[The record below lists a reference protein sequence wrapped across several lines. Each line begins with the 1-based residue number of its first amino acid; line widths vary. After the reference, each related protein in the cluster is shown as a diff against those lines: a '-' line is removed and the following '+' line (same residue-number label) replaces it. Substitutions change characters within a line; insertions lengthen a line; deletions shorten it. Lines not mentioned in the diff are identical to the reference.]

1 MSGLRPAN
9 PSGAQPAASAGLPS
23 GVPSGSVEPG
33 RRFAGKL
40 HRRYLLFTLAVVLFV
55 LVLALLERQGW
66 SRGWIGGSFL
76 IGTVLVYAGIGLASR
91 TTDEAEYY
99 VAGRRVPAVYNG
111 MATAADW
118 MSAASF
124 IGTAGVLY
132 LQGFDGLA
140 YILGWTGGYCL
151 VAILLAPYLRRFGQ
165 YTIPDFLGAR
175 YGGQAVRLIAVAATV
190 LVSFVYVVVQVYGV
204 GLVTS
209 HLTGFS
215 FEIGVFVGLGG
226 VLVCS
231 FLGGMRAV
239 TWTQVAQYI
248 VLIIAYT
255 VPVMWLSHKQTA
267 SWLPVFSYGQQ
278 LQAVSDRE
286 VQLLSDP
293 TELEVRRLL
302 GERAE
307 EAERKLRDVPAAM
320 ASDTE
325 LLGRQIERL
334 HAENAPL
341 AQIQQ
346 AERQLERMPRNEAD
360 ARAAYIRDRDQA
372 RAQAQPLAGLAP
384 QAGQMAGDDGKAG
397 QARANFLALVFSL
410 MLGTAALPH
419 VLTRYYTTPT
429 VSAARRSVGWSLS
442 FIVLLYLSA
451 PALAVMAKYQV
462 FTQLVG
468 TSFGSL
474 PDWIRRWSKLDPSLV
489 SVQDINGDGILQF
502 AELRLGADMIVLAAP
517 ELGGLPL
524 VVTYLVA
531 AGGLA
536 AALSTADGLLLTI
549 SNALSHDFFFRVV
562 RPGASAIKRVMFS
575 KLMVLVTAV
584 GAAWVA
590 SLRITAILPFVSA
603 AFSLAA
609 ATFFPALVLGIF
621 WKRANRA
628 GAVAGMV
635 AGAGLCLWYMARN
648 LAGPRAFFGLGEA
661 ATDLRWFGI
670 DPVAAGVFGVPLGC
684 AVLVAVSLLT
694 PPPGP
699 EERAMAERLREPEPW
714 PGDNLRSGPPSAL

>member
-1 MSGLRPAN
+1 MSSLF
-9 PSGAQPAASAGLPS
+9 PSGAD
-23 GVPSGSVEPG
+23 SV
-33 RRFAGKL
+33 RRFSRRL
-40 HRRYLLFTLAVVLFV
+40 HRRYALFTLGVVLFIGA
-55 LVLALLERQGW
+55 LALLERNGW
-66 SRGWIGGSFL
+66 PRGWIGASFL
-76 IGTVLVYAGIGLASR
+76 IATVLVYAGIGLASR

-99 VAGRRVPAVYNG
+99 VAGRRVPAMYNG

-151 VAILLAPYLRRFGQ
+151 VAVLLAPYLRRFGQ

-175 YGGQAVRLIAVAATV
+175 YGGLAPRMIGVAATV

-215 FEIGVFVGLGG
+215 FEIGIFVGLGG

-255 VPVMWLSHKQTA
+255 VPVMWLSLQQTG
-267 SWLPVFSYGQQ
+267 SWFPVFSYKQQ
-278 LQAVSDRE
+278 LAAVSQRE
-286 VQLLSDP
+286 AQLLVDP
-293 TELEVRRLL
+293 AELEVRKLL
-302 GERAE
+302 NERADD
-307 EAERKLRDVPAAM
+307 AQRKLRDVPAAM

-325 LLGRQIERL
+325 LLGREIERMR
-334 HAENAPL
+334 AENAPL
-341 AQIQQ
+341 ARIQQ
-346 AERQLERMPRNEAD
+346 AERQLERQPRSEAE
-360 ARAAYIRDRDQA
+360 ARAAYQRDQDLA

-384 QAGQMAGDDGKAG
+384 QHGAGGVPGAGGASGG
-397 QARANFLALVFSL
+397 QARNNFMALVFCL
-410 MLGTAALPH
+410 MLGTAAMPH
-419 VLTRYYTTPT
+419 VLTRYYTTPS
-429 VSAARRSVGWSLS
+429 VSQARRSVGWSLL

-451 PALAVMAKYQV
+451 PALAVMVKYQV
-462 FTQLVG
+462 FTELVG

-474 PDWIRRWSKLDPSLV
+474 PDWIRRWSKLDSSLV

-502 AELRLGADMIVLAAP
+502 AELRLGGDMIVLAAP
-517 ELGGLPL
+517 EMGGLPL

-549 SNALSHDFFFRVV
+549 SNALSHDFVFRIVNP
-562 RPGASAIKRVMFS
+562 RASAIKRVMFS

-584 GAAWVA
+584 LAAWVA
-590 SLRITAILPFVSA
+590 SLRIANILPFVTA

-609 ATFFPALVLGIF
+609 ATFFPALVMGIF
-621 WKRANRA
+621 WRRANRA
-628 GAVAGMV
+628 GAVAGMLT
-635 AGAGLCLWYMARN
+635 GAGLCVWYMARN
-648 LAGPRAFFGLGEA
+648 LAGPRAWLGLGEA
-661 ATDLRWFGI
+661 IGDGRWFGI
-670 DPVAAGVFGVPLGC
+670 DPVAAGVFGVPAGC
-684 AVLVAVSLLT
+684 LALALVSLLT
-694 PPPGP
+694 TPPGAA
-699 EERAMAERLREPEPW
+699 EQALAERLRQPDGASDEAQ
-714 PGDNLRSGPPSAL
+714 RSGPPSLL

>member
-1 MSGLRPAN
+1 MSSLR
-9 PSGAQPAASAGLPS
+9 
-23 GVPSGSVEPG
+23 SGSVEST

-40 HRRYLLFTLAVVLFV
+40 HRRYGLFTLAVVLFV
-55 LVLALLERQGW
+55 VALALLERQGW

-76 IGTVLVYAGIGLASR
+76 IATVLVYAGIGLASR

-99 VAGRRVPAVYNG
+99 VAGRRVPAMYNG

-165 YTIPDFLGAR
+165 FTIPDFLGAR

-255 VPVMWLSHKQTA
+255 VPVLWLSHNQTG

-278 LQAVSDRE
+278 LKVVSERE
-286 VQLLSDP
+286 TQLLTDP
-293 TELEVRRLL
+293 AEVEVRRLL
-302 GERAE
+302 TERADD
-307 EAERKLRDVPAAM
+307 AQRKLRDVPAAM

-325 LLGRQIERL
+325 LLGRQIERM

-346 AERQLERMPRNEAD
+346 AERALERMPRTEPE
-360 ARAAYIRDRDQA
+360 ARAAYQRERDQA
-372 RAQAQPLAGLAP
+372 QAQAQPLAGLAP
-384 QAGQMAGDDGKAG
+384 QAGQVGAAGTNG
-397 QARANFLALVFSL
+397 QRARSNFLALVFCL

-419 VLTRYYTTPT
+419 VLTRYYTTPS
-429 VSAARRSVGWSLS
+429 VSQARRSVGWSLS

-451 PALAVMAKYQV
+451 PALAVMVKYQV
-462 FTQLVG
+462 FTELVG

-474 PDWIRRWSKLDPSLV
+474 PEWIRRWSKLDSSLV
-489 SVQDINGDGILQF
+489 SVQDINGDGFLQF

-549 SNALSHDFFFRVV
+549 SNALSHDFFFPVV
-562 RPGASAIKRVMFS
+562 RPQTSAIKRVMFS
-575 KLMVLVTAV
+575 KLMVLITAV
-584 GAAWVA
+584 LAAWVA

-609 ATFFPALVLGIF
+609 ATFFPALVMGIF
-621 WKRANRA
+621 WRRANRA
-628 GAVAGMV
+628 GAVAGML

-648 LAGPRAFFGLGEA
+648 TAGPRAFFGLGEA
-661 ATDLRWFGI
+661 GADLRWFGI
-670 DPVAAGVFGVPLGC
+670 DPVAAGVFGVPVGC
-684 AVLVAVSLLT
+684 MVLVLVSLLT
-694 PPPGP
+694 RPPAP
-699 EERAMAERLREPEPW
+699 EERAVAERLRQPDPW
-714 PGDNLRSGPPSAL
+714 PAEPTRSGPPSAL

>member
-1 MSGLRPAN
+1 MSSL
-9 PSGAQPAASAGLPS
+9 LPS
-23 GVPSGSVEPG
+23 RAEST
-33 RRFAGKL
+33 RRFSRKL
-40 HRRYLLFTLAVVLFV
+40 HRRYGLFTLGVVLFIV
-55 LVLALLERQGW
+55 LLAALERNGW

-76 IGTVLVYAGIGLASR
+76 IATVLVYAGIGLASR
-91 TTDEAEYY
+91 TTNEAEYY
-99 VAGRRVPAVYNG
+99 VAGRRVPAIYNG

-151 VAILLAPYLRRFGQ
+151 VAVLLAPYLRRFGQ
-165 YTIPDFLGAR
+165 FTIPDFLGAR
-175 YGGQAVRLIAVAATV
+175 YGGEWPRLLGVVATV

-215 FEIGVFVGLGG
+215 FEIGIFIGLGG

-255 VPVMWLSHKQTA
+255 VPVMWLSLHQTG
-267 SWLPVFSYGQQ
+267 SWLPVFSYNQQ
-278 LQAVSDRE
+278 LAVISERE
-286 VQLLSDP
+286 AQLLVDP
-293 TELEVRRLL
+293 AEIEVRQLL
-302 GERAE
+302 TGRADD
-307 EAERKLRDVPAAM
+307 AQRKLRDVPAAM
-320 ASDTE
+320 ASDSE
-325 LLGRQIERL
+325 GLAREIERMR
-334 HAENAPL
+334 AENAPL
-341 AQIQQ
+341 AGIQQ
-346 AERQLERMPRNEAD
+346 AERRLERMPRSEVEA
-360 ARAAYIRDRDQA
+360 RVAYQREQDLA

-384 QAGQMAGDDGKAG
+384 LADTPAASGVSSS
-397 QARANFLALVFSL
+397 QARVNFMALVFCL

-419 VLTRYYTTPT
+419 VLTRYYTTSS
-429 VSAARRSVGWSLS
+429 VSDARRSVGWSLV

-451 PALAVMAKYQV
+451 PALAVMVKYQV
-462 FTQLVG
+462 FTELVG

-474 PDWIRRWSKLDPSLV
+474 PDWIRRWNKLDSSLV
-489 SVQDINGDGILQF
+489 SVQDINGDGLLQF
-502 AELRLGADMIVLAAP
+502 AELHLGGDMIVLAAP

-549 SNALSHDFFFRVV
+549 SNALSHDFIFRVF
-562 RPGASAIKRVMFS
+562 RPATSPINRVMLS
-575 KLMVLVTAV
+575 KLMVLLTAV
-584 GAAWVA
+584 LAAWVA
-590 SLRITAILPFVSA
+590 SLRITSILPVVTA

-609 ATFFPALVLGIF
+609 ATFFPALVIGIF
-621 WKRANRA
+621 WRRANRA
-628 GAVAGMV
+628 GAVAGMLT
-635 AGAGLCLWYMARN
+635 GAGVCLWYMAQH
-648 LAGPRAFFGLGEA
+648 LAGPRAWLGLGEA
-661 ATDLRWFGI
+661 ALAGRWFGI
-670 DPVAAGVFGVPLGC
+670 DPVAAGVFGVPAGC
-684 AVLVAVSLLT
+684 LALVLVSLVT
-694 PPPGP
+694 APPDGAQ
-699 EERAMAERLREPEPW
+699 RAMVDALRRPES
-714 PGDNLRSGPPSAL
+714 L

>member
-1 MSGLRPAN
+1 MAGPPLSH
-9 PSGAQPAASAGLPS
+9 AQAS
-23 GVPSGSVEPG
+23 
-33 RRFAGKL
+33 RRFARQL
-40 HRRYLLFTLAVVLFV
+40 HWRYALFTLGVVLFIGA
-55 LVLALLERQGW
+55 LAVLERNGW
-66 SRGWIGGSFL
+66 PRHWIGGSFL
-76 IGTVLVYAGIGLASR
+76 IATVLVYAGIGLMSR

-140 YILGWTGGYCL
+140 YVLGWTGGYCL
-151 VAILLAPYLRRFGQ
+151 VAVLLAPYLRRFGKF
-165 YTIPDFLGAR
+165 TIPDFLGAR
-175 YGGQAVRLIAVAATV
+175 YGGHATRLIAVAATV

-215 FEIGVFVGLGG
+215 FEIGIFVGLGG

-255 VPVMWLSHKQTA
+255 VPVVWLSLHQTG
-267 SWLPVFSYGQQ
+267 SWLPAFSYHQQ
-278 LQAVSDRE
+278 LAVVSQRE
-286 VQLLSDP
+286 AQLLVDP
-293 TELEVRRLL
+293 AELEVRKLL
-302 GERAE
+302 ANRADD
-307 EAERKLRDVPAAM
+307 AQRKLTDVPAAM
-320 ASDTE
+320 AGDRDA
-325 LLGRQIERL
+325 LARDIERMRGD
-334 HAENAPL
+334 NAPL
-341 AQIQQ
+341 ARIQQ
-346 AERQLERMPRNEAD
+346 AERQRERLPGTEAE
-360 ARAAYIRDRDQA
+360 ARVVYQREHDIA
-372 RAQAQPLAGLAP
+372 RTQSLPLAGLAP
-384 QAGQMAGDDGKAG
+384 QAGDSASPGGGK
-397 QARANFLALVFSL
+397 ARANFLALVFCL
-410 MLGTAALPH
+410 MLGTAAMPH
-419 VLTRYYTTPT
+419 VLTRYYTTPS
-429 VSAARRSVGWSLS
+429 VAEARRSVGWALL
-442 FIVLLYLSA
+442 FIVLLYISA
-451 PALAVMAKYQV
+451 PALAVMVKYQV
-462 FTQLVG
+462 FTELVG

-474 PDWIRRWSKLDPSLV
+474 PDWIRRWSKLDSTLV

-502 AELRLGADMIVLAAP
+502 AELRLGGDMIVLAAP

-549 SNALSHDFFFRVV
+549 SNALSHDFIFRIARV
-562 RPGASAIKRVMFS
+562 RASAIKRVMLS
-575 KLMVLVTAV
+575 KMMVLVTAV
-584 GAAWVA
+584 LAAWVA
-590 SLRITAILPFVSA
+590 SLRIANILPFVTA

-621 WKRANRA
+621 WRRANRA
-628 GAVAGMV
+628 GAVAGML

-648 LAGPRAFFGLGEA
+648 LPGPRAWLSLGSA
-661 ATDLRWFGI
+661 GADLRWWGI
-670 DPVAAGVFGVPLGC
+670 DPMSAGVFGVPLGC
-684 AVLVAVSLLT
+684 AVLVLVSLLT
-694 PPPGP
+694 PRPAAA
-699 EERAMAERLREPEPW
+699 EVAMVDALRRPKPLGKPDESQSTP
-714 PGDNLRSGPPSAL
+714 SGL

>member
-1 MSGLRPAN
+1 MSSLR
-9 PSGAQPAASAGLPS
+9 
-23 GVPSGSVEPG
+23 SGSAEST

-40 HRRYLLFTLAVVLFV
+40 HRRYGLFTLAVVLFV
-55 LVLALLERQGW
+55 LALAMMEQHGW

-99 VAGRRVPAVYNG
+99 VAGRRVPAMYNG

-165 YTIPDFLGAR
+165 FTIPDFLGAR
-175 YGGQAVRLIAVAATV
+175 YGGQAVRLVAVAATV

-255 VPVMWLSHKQTA
+255 VPVMWLSHNQTG
-267 SWLPVFSYGQQ
+267 SWLPVFSYNQQ
-278 LQAVSDRE
+278 LKVVSERE
-286 VQLLSDP
+286 AQLLVDP
-293 TELEVRRLL
+293 AEIEVRRLL
-302 GERAE
+302 AERADD
-307 EAERKLRDVPAAM
+307 AQRKLRDVPAAM

-325 LLGRQIERL
+325 LLGRQIERM

-346 AERQLERMPRNEAD
+346 AERRLERMPRNEPD
-360 ARAAYIRDRDQA
+360 ARAVYQRERDQA
-372 RAQAQPLAGLAP
+372 LSQAQPLAGLAP
-384 QAGQMAGDDGKAG
+384 QQGQLGVDGPAGTH
-397 QARANFLALVFSL
+397 ARSNFLALVFCL

-419 VLTRYYTTPT
+419 VLTRYYTTPS
-429 VSAARRSVGWSLS
+429 VSQARRSVGWSLS

-451 PALAVMAKYQV
+451 PALAVMVKYQV

-474 PDWIRRWSKLDPSLV
+474 PDWIRRWSKLDSSLV
-489 SVQDINGDGILQF
+489 SVQDINGDGFLQF

-562 RPGASAIKRVMFS
+562 RPQASAIKRVMFS

-584 GAAWVA
+584 LAAWVA

-609 ATFFPALVLGIF
+609 ATFFPALVMGIF
-621 WKRANRA
+621 WRRANRA
-628 GAVAGMV
+628 GALAGMLT
-635 AGAGLCLWYMARN
+635 GAGLCLWYMARN
-648 LAGPRAFFGLGEA
+648 LAGPRAFFGLGELGA
-661 ATDLRWFGI
+661 DLRWFGI
-670 DPVAAGVFGVPLGC
+670 DPVAAGVFGVPAGC
-684 AVLVAVSLLT
+684 LMLVLVSLIT
-694 PPPGP
+694 TAPGAD
-699 EERAMAERLREPEPW
+699 EQAMAEQLRKPEPW
-714 PGDNLRSGPPSAL
+714 PGESQRSGPPSAL

>member
-1 MSGLRPAN
+1 MSSLR
-9 PSGAQPAASAGLPS
+9 
-23 GVPSGSVEPG
+23 SGSVEST

-40 HRRYLLFTLAVVLFV
+40 HRRYGLFTLAVVLFV
-55 LVLALLERQGW
+55 VALALLERQGW

-76 IGTVLVYAGIGLASR
+76 IATVLVYAGIGLASR

-99 VAGRRVPAVYNG
+99 VAGRRVPAMYNG

-165 YTIPDFLGAR
+165 FTIPDFLGAR

-255 VPVMWLSHKQTA
+255 VPVMWLSHNQTG

-278 LQAVSDRE
+278 LKVVSERE
-286 VQLLSDP
+286 TQLLTDP
-293 TELEVRRLL
+293 AEVEVRRLL
-302 GERAE
+302 TERADD
-307 EAERKLRDVPAAM
+307 AQRKLRDVPAAM

-325 LLGRQIERL
+325 LLGRQIERM

-346 AERQLERMPRNEAD
+346 AERALERMPRTEPE
-360 ARAAYIRDRDQA
+360 ARAVYQRQRDQA
-372 RAQAQPLAGLAP
+372 QAQAQPLAGLAP
-384 QAGQMAGDDGKAG
+384 QAGQVGADGTNG
-397 QARANFLALVFSL
+397 QRARSNFLALVFCL

-419 VLTRYYTTPT
+419 VLTRYYTTPS
-429 VSAARRSVGWSLS
+429 VSQARRSVGWSLS

-451 PALAVMAKYQV
+451 PALAVMVKYQV
-462 FTQLVG
+462 FTELVG

-474 PDWIRRWSKLDPSLV
+474 PDWIRRWSKLDSSLV
-489 SVQDINGDGILQF
+489 SVQDINGDGFLQF

-562 RPGASAIKRVMFS
+562 RPNASAIKRVMFS
-575 KLMVLVTAV
+575 KLMVLITAV
-584 GAAWVA
+584 LAAWVA

-609 ATFFPALVLGIF
+609 ATFFPALVMGIF
-621 WKRANRA
+621 WRRANRA
-628 GAVAGMV
+628 GAVAGML

-648 LAGPRAFFGLGEA
+648 TAGPRAFFGLGEA
-661 ATDLRWFGI
+661 GADLRWFGI
-670 DPVAAGVFGVPLGC
+670 DPVAAGVFGVPVGC
-684 AVLVAVSLLT
+684 MVLVLVSLLT
-694 PPPGP
+694 RPPAP
-699 EERAMAERLREPEPW
+699 EERAVAERLRQPDPW
-714 PGDNLRSGPPSAL
+714 PTEPTRSGPPSAL

>member
-1 MSGLRPAN
+1 MEST
-9 PSGAQPAASAGLPS
+9 
-23 GVPSGSVEPG
+23 
-33 RRFAGKL
+33 RRFAAKL
-40 HRRYLLFTLAVVLFV
+40 HRRYALFTLAVVLFV
-55 LVLALLERQGW
+55 VALALLERQGW

-76 IGTVLVYAGIGLASR
+76 IATVLVYAGIGLASR
-91 TTDEAEYY
+91 TTDAAEYY
-99 VAGRRVPAVYNG
+99 VAGRRVPAMYNG

-151 VAILLAPYLRRFGQ
+151 VAVLLAPYLRRFGQ
-165 YTIPDFLGAR
+165 FTIPDFLGAR

-190 LVSFVYVVVQVYGV
+190 VVSFVYVVVQVYGV

-215 FEIGVFVGLGG
+215 FEIGIFVGLGG

-255 VPVMWLSHKQTA
+255 VPVLWLSHNQTG
-267 SWLPVFSYGQQ
+267 SWLPVFSYKQQ
-278 LQAVSDRE
+278 LRVVSERE
-286 VQLLSDP
+286 AQLLADP
-293 TELEVRRLL
+293 AEIEVRRLL
-302 GERAE
+302 NERAD
-307 EAERKLRDVPAAM
+307 EAQRKLRDVPAAM

-325 LLGRQIERL
+325 LLGRQIERM

-346 AERQLERMPRNEAD
+346 AERALERMPRNEPD
-360 ARAAYIRDRDQA
+360 ARAAYVRERDQA
-372 RAQAQPLAGLAP
+372 RSQAQPLAGLTP
-384 QAGQMAGDDGKAG
+384 QAGQAGAAG
-397 QARANFLALVFSL
+397 NTASHARNNFLALVFCL

-419 VLTRYYTTPT
+419 VLTRYYTTPS
-429 VSAARRSVGWSLS
+429 VSQARRSVGWSLS
-442 FIVLLYLSA
+442 FIVLLYVSA
-451 PALAVMAKYQV
+451 PALAVMVKYQV
-462 FTQLVG
+462 FTELVG

-474 PDWIRRWSKLDPSLV
+474 PDWIRRWSKLDASLV
-489 SVQDINGDGILQF
+489 SVQDVNGDGLLQF

-562 RPGASAIKRVMFS
+562 RPNASAIKRVMFS
-575 KLMVLVTAV
+575 KMMVLVTAV
-584 GAAWVA
+584 LAAWVA

-609 ATFFPALVLGIF
+609 STFFPALVMGIF
-621 WKRANRA
+621 WRRANRA
-628 GAVAGMV
+628 GAVAGMLS
-635 AGAGLCLWYMARN
+635 GAVLCLWYMARN

-661 ATDLRWFGI
+661 GADLRWFGI
-670 DPVAAGVFGVPLGC
+670 EPVAAGVFGVPVGC
-684 AVLVAVSLLT
+684 LVLVLVSLLT
-694 PPPGP
+694 RPPAPP
-699 EERAMAERLREPEPW
+699 EQAMVAQLRQPEPW
-714 PGDNLRSGPPSAL
+714 PADGTRSGPPSAL

>member
-1 MSGLRPAN
+1 MSSLR
-9 PSGAQPAASAGLPS
+9 
-23 GVPSGSVEPG
+23 SGSVEST

-40 HRRYLLFTLAVVLFV
+40 HRRYGLFTLAVVLFV
-55 LVLALLERQGW
+55 VALAMLERHGW

-76 IGTVLVYAGIGLASR
+76 IATVLVYAGIGLASR

-99 VAGRRVPAVYNG
+99 VAGRRVPAMYNG

-165 YTIPDFLGAR
+165 FTIPDFLGAR

-255 VPVMWLSHKQTA
+255 VPVLWLSHNQTG
-267 SWLPVFSYGQQ
+267 SWLPVFSYSQQ
-278 LQAVSDRE
+278 LKVVSERE
-286 VQLLSDP
+286 AQLLADP
-293 TELEVRRLL
+293 AEIEVRRLL
-302 GERAE
+302 TERADD
-307 EAERKLRDVPAAM
+307 AQRKLRDVPAAM
-320 ASDTE
+320 ASDAE
-325 LLGRQIERL
+325 LLGRQIERM

-346 AERQLERMPRNEAD
+346 AERALERMPRTEPE
-360 ARAAYIRDRDQA
+360 ARALYQRQREQA
-372 RAQAQPLAGLAP
+372 QAQAQPLAGLAP
-384 QAGQMAGDDGKAG
+384 QAGQVGADGATG
-397 QARANFLALVFSL
+397 QHARSNFLALVFCL

-419 VLTRYYTTPT
+419 VLTRYYTTPS
-429 VSAARRSVGWSLS
+429 VSQARRSVGWSLS

-451 PALAVMAKYQV
+451 PALAVMVKYQV
-462 FTQLVG
+462 FTELVG

-474 PDWIRRWSKLDPSLV
+474 PDWIRRWSKLDSSLV
-489 SVQDINGDGILQF
+489 SVQDINGDGFLQF

-562 RPGASAIKRVMFS
+562 RPNASAIKRVMFS
-575 KLMVLVTAV
+575 KLMVLLTAV
-584 GAAWVA
+584 LAAWVA

-609 ATFFPALVLGIF
+609 ATFFPALVMGIF
-621 WKRANRA
+621 WRRANRA
-628 GAVAGMV
+628 GAVAGML

-648 LAGPRAFFGLGEA
+648 VAGPRAFFGLGEPGA
-661 ATDLRWFGI
+661 DLRWFGI

-684 AVLVAVSLLT
+684 LVLVVVSLLT
-694 PPPGP
+694 RAPGP
-699 EERAMAERLREPEPW
+699 QEQAVAEQLRLPEPS
-714 PGDNLRSGPPSAL
+714 PVEPTRSGPPSAL

>member
-1 MSGLRPAN
+1 MSSLR
-9 PSGAQPAASAGLPS
+9 
-23 GVPSGSVEPG
+23 SGSVEST

-40 HRRYLLFTLAVVLFV
+40 HRRYGLFTLAVVLFV
-55 LVLALLERQGW
+55 VALALLERQGW

-76 IGTVLVYAGIGLASR
+76 IATVLVYAGIGLASR

-99 VAGRRVPAVYNG
+99 VAGRRVPAMYNG

-165 YTIPDFLGAR
+165 FTIPDFLGAR

-255 VPVMWLSHKQTA
+255 VPVMWLSHNQTG

-278 LQAVSDRE
+278 LKVVSERE
-286 VQLLSDP
+286 TQLLTDP
-293 TELEVRRLL
+293 AEVEVRRLL
-302 GERAE
+302 TERADD
-307 EAERKLRDVPAAM
+307 AQRKLRDVPAAM

-325 LLGRQIERL
+325 LLGRQIERM

-346 AERQLERMPRNEAD
+346 AERALERMPRTEPE
-360 ARAAYIRDRDQA
+360 ARAVYQRQRDQA
-372 RAQAQPLAGLAP
+372 QAQAQPLAGLAP
-384 QAGQMAGDDGKAG
+384 QAGQVGADGTNG
-397 QARANFLALVFSL
+397 QHARSNFLALVFCL

-419 VLTRYYTTPT
+419 VLTRYYTTPS
-429 VSAARRSVGWSLS
+429 VSQARRSVGWSLS

-451 PALAVMAKYQV
+451 PALAVMVKYQV
-462 FTQLVG
+462 FTELVG

-474 PDWIRRWSKLDPSLV
+474 PDWIRRWSKLDSSLV
-489 SVQDINGDGILQF
+489 SVQDINGDGFLQF

-562 RPGASAIKRVMFS
+562 RPNASAIKRVMFS
-575 KLMVLVTAV
+575 KLMVLITAV
-584 GAAWVA
+584 LAAWVA

-609 ATFFPALVLGIF
+609 ATFFPALVMGIF
-621 WKRANRA
+621 WRRANRA
-628 GAVAGMV
+628 GAVAGML

-648 LAGPRAFFGLGEA
+648 TAGPRAFFGLGEA
-661 ATDLRWFGI
+661 GADLRWFGI
-670 DPVAAGVFGVPLGC
+670 DPVAAGVFGVPVGC
-684 AVLVAVSLLT
+684 MVLVLVSLLT
-694 PPPGP
+694 RPPAP
-699 EERAMAERLREPEPW
+699 EERAVAERLRQPDPW
-714 PGDNLRSGPPSAL
+714 PTEPTRSGPPSAL

>member
-1 MSGLRPAN
+1 MSSPG
-9 PSGAQPAASAGLPS
+9 SAGAR
-23 GVPSGSVEPG
+23 SGSVAST
-33 RRFAGKL
+33 RRFAARL
-40 HRRYLLFTLAVVLFV
+40 HRRYGLFTLAVVLFV
-55 LVLALLERQGW
+55 LALALLERQGW

-99 VAGRRVPAVYNG
+99 VAGRRVPAMYNG

-151 VAILLAPYLRRFGQ
+151 VAVLLAPYLRRFGQ
-165 YTIPDFLGAR
+165 FTIPDFLGAR

-255 VPVMWLSHKQTA
+255 VPVMWLSHNQTG
-267 SWLPVFSYGQQ
+267 SWLPVFSYNQQ
-278 LQAVSDRE
+278 LKLVTERE
-286 VQLLSDP
+286 AQLLADP
-293 TELEVRRLL
+293 AEIEVRRLL
-302 GERAE
+302 LERADD
-307 EAERKLRDVPAAM
+307 AQRKLRDVPAAM

-325 LLGRQIERL
+325 LLGRQIERM

-346 AERQLERMPRNEAD
+346 AERALQHMPRSEPE
-360 ARAAYIRDRDQA
+360 ARAAYQRDSDQA
-372 RAQAQPLAGLAP
+372 RSQAQPLAGLAP
-384 QAGQMAGDDGKAG
+384 QTGVAASSAPGAG
-397 QARANFLALVFSL
+397 QARGNFLALVFCL

-419 VLTRYYTTPT
+419 VLTRYYTTPS
-429 VSAARRSVGWSLS
+429 VSQARRSVGWSLS

-451 PALAVMAKYQV
+451 PALAVMVKYQV

-474 PDWIRRWSKLDPSLV
+474 PDWIRRWSKLDPTLV
-489 SVQDINGDGILQF
+489 SVQDINGDGFLQF

-536 AALSTADGLLLTI
+536 AALSTADGLLLAI

-562 RPGASAIKRVMFS
+562 RPQASAIKRVMFS

-609 ATFFPALVLGIF
+609 ATFFPALVVGIF
-621 WKRANRA
+621 WRRANRA
-628 GAVAGMV
+628 GAVAGML

-648 LAGPRAFFGLGEA
+648 LPGPRAFFGLGDA
-661 ATDLRWFGI
+661 GADLRWFGI

-684 AVLVAVSLLT
+684 LVLVVVSLLT
-694 PPPGP
+694 RAPSA
-699 EERAMAERLREPEPW
+699 EERAMADHLRQPEPW
-714 PGDNLRSGPPSAL
+714 PTDARRSGPPSAL

>member
-1 MSGLRPAN
+1 MSSL
-9 PSGAQPAASAGLPS
+9 
-23 GVPSGSVEPG
+23 PSGSVQST

-40 HRRYLLFTLAVVLFV
+40 HRRYGLFTVAVVLFV
-55 LVLALLERQGW
+55 LALAYLERQGW

-76 IGTVLVYAGIGLASR
+76 IATVLVYAAIGLASR
-91 TTDEAEYY
+91 TTNEAEYY
-99 VAGRRVPAVYNG
+99 VAGRRVPAMYNG

-165 YTIPDFLGAR
+165 YTIPDFLRAR

-215 FEIGVFVGLGG
+215 FEIGIFVGLGG

-255 VPVMWLSHKQTA
+255 LPVVWLGVKQTG
-267 SWLPVFSYGQQ
+267 SWLPMFTYSEQ
-278 LQAVSDRE
+278 LQVVSARE
-286 VQLLSDP
+286 AQLLTDP
-293 TELEVRRLL
+293 AEVAVRRLL
-302 GERAE
+302 NERADD
-307 EAERKLRDVPAAM
+307 AERKLRDVPAAM

-325 LLGRQIERL
+325 LLGRQIERMQ
-334 HAENAPL
+334 ADNAPL
-341 AQIQQ
+341 VQIQQ
-346 AERQLERMPRNEAD
+346 AERALERMPHGEAD
-360 ARAAYIRDRDQA
+360 ARAAYQRERDQA
-372 RAQAQPLAGLAP
+372 RSQAQPLASLAP
-384 QAGQMAGDDGKAG
+384 QADSGSRSAP
-397 QARANFLALVFSL
+397 RANFLALVFCL

-419 VLTRYYTTPT
+419 VLTRCYTTPS
-429 VSAARRSVGWSLS
+429 VSQARRSVAWSLG

-451 PALAVMAKYQV
+451 PALAVMVKYQV
-462 FTQLVG
+462 FTELVG

-489 SVQDINGDGILQF
+489 SLQDINGDGLLQF

-549 SNALSHDFFFRVV
+549 SNALSHDFIFRVV
-562 RPGASAIKRVMFS
+562 RPGTSAIKRVMFS

-584 GAAWVA
+584 LAAWVA

-609 ATFFPALVLGIF
+609 ATFFPALVMGIF
-621 WKRANRA
+621 WRRANRA
-628 GAVAGMV
+628 GAVAGMLT
-635 AGAGLCLWYMARN
+635 GAGVCLWYMARN

-661 ATDLRWFGI
+661 AADLRWFGI
-670 DPVAAGVFGVPLGC
+670 DPVAAGVFGVPSGC
-684 AVLVAVSLLT
+684 LVLLLVSLLT
-694 PPPGP
+694 PAPSP
-699 EERAMAERLREPEPW
+699 EQRALVDVLRQPEPR
-714 PGDNLRSGPPSAL
+714 PHERQHSSPPSAL

>member
-1 MSGLRPAN
+1 MSSLRP
-9 PSGAQPAASAGLPS
+9 
-23 GVPSGSVEPG
+23 SVTDST
-33 RRFAGKL
+33 RRFSRRL
-40 HRRYLLFTLAVVLFV
+40 HRRYALFTLGLLLFV
-55 LVLALLERQGW
+55 GALAVLERQGVT
-66 SRGWIGGSFL
+66 RGWIGGSFL
-76 IGTVLVYAGIGLASR
+76 IATVLVYACIGLMCR

-99 VAGRRVPAVYNG
+99 VAGRRVPAFYNG

-151 VAILLAPYLRRFGQ
+151 VAMLLAPYLRRFGQ
-165 YTIPDFLGAR
+165 YTIPDFIGAR
-175 YGGQAVRLIAVAATV
+175 YGGTVPRLIAVAATV

-215 FEIGVFVGLGG
+215 FEIGIFVGLGG

-255 VPVMWLSHKQTA
+255 TPVVWLGLHQSGNP
-267 SWLPVFSYGQQ
+267 LPMFGYQSQ
-278 LQAVSDRE
+278 LAAVTSRE
-286 VQLLSDP
+286 AALRTDPAELQVRQLLNQ
-293 TELEVRRLL
+293 
-302 GERAE
+302 RAD
-307 EAERKLRDVPAAM
+307 EAQRKLEDVPAAM
-320 ASDTE
+320 AGDAESLSRE
-325 LLGRQIERL
+325 IERMRS
-334 HAENAPL
+334 ANAPL

-346 AERQLERMPRNEAD
+346 AERRLERQPRTVPD
-360 ARAAYIRDRDQA
+360 AREAYQRERDTARLQA
-372 RAQAQPLAGLAP
+372 LPLAGLAVQEP
-384 QAGQMAGDDGKAG
+384 TPAATGGAAPAQRTGNPPGTD
-397 QARANFLALVFSL
+397 RRNFLALVFCL
-410 MLGTAALPH
+410 MLGTAAMPH
-419 VLTRYYTTPT
+419 VLTRYYTTPS
-429 VSAARRSVGWSLS
+429 VAEARRSVAWSLL
-442 FIVLLYLSA
+442 FIVLLYISA
-451 PALAVMAKYQV
+451 PALAVMVKYQV
-462 FTQLVG
+462 LTDLVG

-489 SVQDINGDGILQF
+489 SVQDINGDGILQL
-502 AELRLGADMIVLAAP
+502 AELRLGGDMIVLAAP

-549 SNALSHDFFFRVV
+549 SNALSHDFFFRLV
-562 RPGASAIKRVMFS
+562 RPVSTPIKRVMFS

-584 GAAWVA
+584 LAAWVA
-590 SLRITAILPFVSA
+590 SLRITNIVPFVTA

-621 WKRANRA
+621 WRRANRS
-628 GAVAGMV
+628 GAVAGMLT
-635 AGAGLCLWYMARN
+635 GAGVCLWYMALN
-648 LAGPRAFFGLGEA
+648 LTALRDSPLGGGGDA
-661 ATDLRWFGI
+661 RWFGVA
-670 DPVAAGVFGVPLGC
+670 PVAAGVFGVPAGA
-684 AVLVAVSLLT
+684 AVLWLVSLLT
-694 PPPGP
+694 PAPGP
-699 EERAMAERLREPEPW
+699 AERAVADSLRAPP
-714 PGDNLRSGPPSAL
+714 PHVPLASGPVSRL